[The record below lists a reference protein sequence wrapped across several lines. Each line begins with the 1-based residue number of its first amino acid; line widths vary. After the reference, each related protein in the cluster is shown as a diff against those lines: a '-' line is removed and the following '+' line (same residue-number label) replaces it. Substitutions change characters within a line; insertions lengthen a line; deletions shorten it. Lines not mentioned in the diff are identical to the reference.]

1 MESIGYKVVSKI
13 NSKSFGP
20 ATYLA
25 LQSVRYRIGKTTT
38 HDPEKAGPMAV
49 FDSKENAIQFISA
62 IYADCVTSET
72 LYILKVSYVESNL
85 RALWKHIGRYISEYH
100 LLQLPP
106 GTFLAESVTPL
117 EELPGS
123 YEVSNNK

>member
-1 MESIGYKVVSKI
+1 MESIGYKIVSKI
-13 NSKSFGP
+13 NSKAFGP
-20 ATYLA
+20 ATKLA

-49 FDSKENAIQFISA
+49 FDSKENAIQFINA

-85 RALWKHIGRYISEYH
+85 RALWKRRYISEYH